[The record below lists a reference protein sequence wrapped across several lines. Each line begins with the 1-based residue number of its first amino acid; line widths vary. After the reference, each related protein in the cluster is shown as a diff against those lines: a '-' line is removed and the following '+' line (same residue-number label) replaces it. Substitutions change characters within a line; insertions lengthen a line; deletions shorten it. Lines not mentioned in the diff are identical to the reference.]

1 MLAVSLLVALSL
13 NQVPATDQA
22 GRITG
27 RVTVA
32 GANTPVSG
40 ARVILLPTARPTGP
54 MGPPPQA
61 ITDQDGR
68 YTFEKVAPGTYRLD
82 AQRTGFAPLSAPARP
97 RAVGTVEVAAGQS
110 IAVNLEL
117 QRGAV
122 IAGRVLDPR
131 GEPLTDARIMV
142 LRRVPA
148 PATTGMP
155 SRLMPAPGQGQQTN
169 DLGEFRVSGLPP
181 GEYYV
186 AAIPRPAM
194 MFGGPRASTTPVPQG
209 PRTTTATTYYPGTS
223 DQAAAQPIA
232 VAAGAEVGNINFAVQ
247 TAPAF
252 RVSGTVVDENGN
264 PVAGAMVMLMGDPRS
279 GAMLMGPSGN
289 GQSRDNGRFDIDE
302 VPAGTYRANASVP
315 MRMTGSAGAG
325 SGGVGSWTSSSVGS
339 GGVTTS
345 SWSSVGGA
353 EIAGTMQQPVEV
365 VVTDADVTGVRVV
378 IRRPVRQ

>member
-13 NQVPATDQA
+13 DQA
-22 GRITG
+22 PAADQTGRITG

-32 GANTPVSG
+32 GANTAVSG

-54 MGPPPQA
+54 MGQPPQA

-68 YTFEKVAPGTYRLD
+68 YAFDRVAPGTYRID
-82 AQRTGFAPLSAPARP
+82 AQRTGFAPLSDPARP
-97 RAVGTVEVAAGQS
+97 RTAGTVDVSAGQS
-110 IAVNLEL
+110 IDVNLEL

-122 IAGRVLDPR
+122 IAGRILDLQ
-131 GEPLTDARIMV
+131 GEPLPDARIVV
-142 LRRVPA
+142 LRRMPG
-148 PATTGMP
+148 PSTPGMP
-155 SRLMPAPGQGQQTN
+155 SRLMPAGQGQQTN
-169 DLGEFRVSGLPP
+169 DLGEFRVPGLAP

-186 AAIPRPAM
+186 AAMPRPAM
-194 MFGGPRASTTPVPQG
+194 MFGGPRASVNSAPQRA
-209 PRTTTATTYYPGTS
+209 RTTIATTYYPGTS

-247 TAPAF
+247 SAPAF
-252 RVSGTVVDENGN
+252 RVSGTVVDEDGK

-279 GAMLMGPSGN
+279 GAMLIGPSGN

-315 MRMTGSAGAG
+315 MRMTGSGGVSSWSSSAT
-325 SGGVGSWTSSSVGS
+325 SGGGFA
-339 GGVTTS
+339 TS
-345 SWSSVGGA
+345 SWSSIGGS

-378 IRRPVRQ
+378 IRRPARQ